1 MNQVPTPIYKFTRTV
16 AIALL
21 ASLLGISCRQ
31 TTHEQPQPS
40 GQPIR
45 INAVCVPSEN
55 AVLDNDTAFE
65 DGDRAGL
72 YVVNRI
78 NGKMESML
86 PSGNHIDNMR
96 FTYHGTWTPSQP
108 IYWMDEQT
116 KADFYLYY
124 PYSSEMDDPR
134 YWTVNVPTD
143 QSSEAAML
151 QADVLVGRA
160 FNVAPASQ
168 AVELKARH
176 MMSRLTITL
185 QASQGMTEE
194 MLREADLKVL
204 VNGLITEATVNI
216 ATAIATASGTERHDI
231 QACQT
236 DALTFTV
243 TAVPQTVT
251 EGAFITIV
259 VNGDRYTLRRTV
271 TLKQGTWHHAT
282 VKVGA
287 ANGNIGVTIGGW
299 TIDNTDYGGT
309 AQ

>member
-16 AIALL
+16 AIAML

-31 TTHEQPQPS
+31 TTHEQPRPS
-40 GQPIR
+40 GRPIC
-45 INAVCVPSEN
+45 INTVCVPSEN

-65 DGDRAGL
+65 DGDMAGL

-78 NGKMESML
+78 NGKIQSLL

-116 KADFYLYY
+116 EADFHLYY
-124 PYSSEMDDPR
+124 PYSSEMDNPR

-143 QSSEAAML
+143 QSSEATML
-151 QADVLVGRA
+151 QADVLVGHA
-160 FNVAPASQ
+160 YNVAPTSQ
-168 AVELKARH
+168 AVEIKARH
-176 MMSRLTITL
+176 IMSRLTITL

-194 MLREADLKVL
+194 KLREADLKVL
-204 VNGLITEATVNI
+204 VNGLITKATVDI
-216 ATAIATASGTERHDI
+216 ANALVRASGNERHDI
-231 QACQT
+231 RACRT
-236 DALTFTV
+236 DNLTFTV
-243 TAVPQTVT
+243 TAVPQKVA
-251 EGAFITIV
+251 EGPLITIV
-259 VNGDRYTLRRTV
+259 VNGDRYTLRRAV

>member
-40 GQPIR
+40 GRPIR
-45 INAVCVPSEN
+45 INAVCVPSGN

-65 DGDRAGL
+65 NGDRAGL

-78 NGKMESML
+78 NGKMESLL
-86 PSGNHIDNMR
+86 PSGNYIDNMR

-143 QSSEAAML
+143 QSTEAAML

-194 MLREADLKVL
+194 KLREADLKVL

-259 VNGDRYTLRRTV
+259 VNGDRYTLRRAV

>member
-16 AIALL
+16 AIAML

-31 TTHEQPQPS
+31 TTHEQPRPS
-40 GQPIR
+40 GRPIC
-45 INAVCVPSEN
+45 INTVCVPSEN

-65 DGDRAGL
+65 DGDMAGL

-78 NGKMESML
+78 NGKIQSLL
-86 PSGNHIDNMR
+86 PSGNYIDNMR
-96 FTYHGTWTPSQP
+96 FTYHSTWTPSQP

-116 KADFYLYY
+116 EADFHLYY
-124 PYSSEMDDPR
+124 PYSSEMDNPR

-143 QSSEAAML
+143 QSSEATML
-151 QADVLVGRA
+151 QADVLVGHA
-160 FNVAPASQ
+160 YNVAPTSQ
-168 AVELKARH
+168 AVEIKARH
-176 MMSRLTITL
+176 IMSRLTITL

-194 MLREADLKVL
+194 KLREADLKVL
-204 VNGLITEATVNI
+204 VNGLITKATVDI
-216 ATAIATASGTERHDI
+216 ANALVRASGNERHDI
-231 QACQT
+231 RACRT
-236 DALTFTV
+236 DTLTFTV
-243 TAVPQTVT
+243 TAVPQKVA
-251 EGAFITIV
+251 EGPLITIV
-259 VNGDRYTLRRTV
+259 VNGDRYTLRRAV

>member
-1 MNQVPTPIYKFTRTV
+1 MNQVPTPIYKFTRTA

-31 TTHEQPQPS
+31 TIHEQPRPS

-55 AVLDNDTAFE
+55 AVLDNDMAFE
-65 DGDRAGL
+65 DGDMAGL

-78 NGKMESML
+78 NGKMQSLL
-86 PSGNHIDNMR
+86 PSGNYIDNMR

-116 KADFYLYY
+116 EADFHLYY
-124 PYSSEMDDPR
+124 PYSSEMDNPR

-143 QSSEAAML
+143 QSTEAAML
-151 QADVLVGRA
+151 QADVLVGHA
-160 FNVAPASQ
+160 YNVAPTSQ
-168 AVELKARH
+168 AVEIKARH

-194 MLREADLKVL
+194 KLREADLKVL
-204 VNGLITEATVNI
+204 VNGLITKATVDI
-216 ATAIATASGTERHDI
+216 ANALVRASGNERHDI
-231 QACQT
+231 RACRT
-236 DALTFTV
+236 DTLTFTV
-243 TAVPQTVT
+243 TAVPQKVA
-251 EGAFITIV
+251 EGPLITIV
-259 VNGDRYTLRRTV
+259 VNGDRYTLRRAV

>member
-1 MNQVPTPIYKFTRTV
+1 MNQVPTPIYKFTRTA

-31 TTHEQPQPS
+31 TTHEQPRPS

-45 INAVCVPSEN
+45 INTVCVPSEN
-55 AVLDNDTAFE
+55 AVLDNDMAFE
-65 DGDRAGL
+65 DGDMAGL

-78 NGKMESML
+78 NGKMQSLL

-116 KADFYLYY
+116 EADFHLYY
-124 PYSSEMDDPR
+124 PYSSEMDNPR

-143 QSSEAAML
+143 QSSEAVMQ
-151 QADVLVGRA
+151 QADVLVGHA
-160 FNVAPASQ
+160 YNVAPTSQ
-168 AVELKARH
+168 AVEIKARH
-176 MMSRLTITL
+176 IMSRLTITL

-194 MLREADLKVL
+194 KLREADLKVL
-204 VNGLITEATVNI
+204 VNGLITKATVDI
-216 ATAIATASGTERHDI
+216 ANALVRASGNERHDI
-231 QACQT
+231 RACQT
-236 DALTFTV
+236 DTLTFTV
-243 TAVPQTVT
+243 TAVPQKVA
-251 EGAFITIV
+251 EGPLITIV
-259 VNGDRYTLRRTV
+259 VNGDRYTLRRAV

>member
-78 NGKMESML
+78 NGKMESLL

-143 QSSEAAML
+143 QSTEAAML

-194 MLREADLKVL
+194 KLREADLKVL

-251 EGAFITIV
+251 DGAFITIV
-259 VNGDRYTLRRTV
+259 VNGDRYTLRRAV

>member
-31 TTHEQPQPS
+31 TTHEQPRPS
-40 GQPIR
+40 GQPIC
-45 INAVCVPSEN
+45 INTVCVPSEN

-78 NGKMESML
+78 NGKMESLL

-143 QSSEAAML
+143 QSTEAAML

-194 MLREADLKVL
+194 KLREADLKVL

-259 VNGDRYTLRRTV
+259 VNGDRYTLRRAV

-299 TIDNTDYGGT
+299 TIDSTDYGGT

>member
-16 AIALL
+16 AIAML

-31 TTHEQPQPS
+31 TTHEQPRPS
-40 GQPIR
+40 GRPIR
-45 INAVCVPSEN
+45 INTVCVPSEN

-65 DGDRAGL
+65 DGDMAGL

-78 NGKMESML
+78 NGKMQSLL

-96 FTYHGTWTPSQP
+96 FTYHSTWTPSQP

-116 KADFYLYY
+116 EADFHLYY
-124 PYSSEMDDPR
+124 PYSSEMDNPR

-143 QSSEAAML
+143 QSSEATML
-151 QADVLVGRA
+151 QADVLVGHA
-160 FNVAPASQ
+160 YNVAPTSQ
-168 AVELKARH
+168 AVEIKARH

-194 MLREADLKVL
+194 KLREADLKVL
-204 VNGLITEATVNI
+204 VNGLITKATVDI
-216 ATAIATASGTERHDI
+216 ANALVRASGNERHDI
-231 QACQT
+231 RACRT
-236 DALTFTV
+236 DTLTFTV
-243 TAVPQTVT
+243 TAVPQKVA
-251 EGAFITIV
+251 EGPLITIV
-259 VNGDRYTLRRTV
+259 VNGDRYTLRRAV

>member
-1 MNQVPTPIYKFTRTV
+1 MNQVPTPIYKFTRTA

-21 ASLLGISCRQ
+21 ASPLGISCRQ
-31 TTHEQPQPS
+31 TTHEQPRPS
-40 GQPIR
+40 GRPIC

-65 DGDRAGL
+65 DGDMAGL
-72 YVVNRI
+72 YVVIRI
-78 NGKMESML
+78 NGKIQSL
-86 PSGNHIDNMR
+86 QPSGNYIDNMR
-96 FTYHGTWTPSQP
+96 FTYHSTWTPSQP

-124 PYSSEMDDPR
+124 PYSSKMDNPR

-143 QSSEAAML
+143 QSTEAVMQ
-151 QADVLVGRA
+151 QADVLVGHA
-160 FNVAPASQ
+160 YNVAPTSQ
-168 AVELKARH
+168 AVEIKARH
-176 MMSRLTITL
+176 IMSRLTITL

-194 MLREADLKVL
+194 KLREADLKVL
-204 VNGLITEATVNI
+204 VNGLITKATVDI
-216 ATAIATASGTERHDI
+216 ANALVRASGNERHDI

-243 TAVPQTVT
+243 TAVPQEVT
-251 EGAFITIV
+251 DGAFITIM
-259 VNGDRYTLRRTV
+259 VNGDRYTLRRAV

>member
-1 MNQVPTPIYKFTRTV
+1 MNQVPTPIYKFTHTV

-21 ASLLGISCRQ
+21 ASLLSISCRQ

-78 NGKMESML
+78 NGKMESLL
-86 PSGNHIDNMR
+86 PSGNYIDNMR

-143 QSSEAAML
+143 QSTEAAML

-194 MLREADLKVL
+194 KLREADLKVL

-243 TAVPQTVT
+243 TAVPQEVT
-251 EGAFITIV
+251 EGPLITIV
-259 VNGDRYTLRRTV
+259 VNGDRYTLRRAV

>member
-1 MNQVPTPIYKFTRTV
+1 M

-143 QSSEAAML
+143 QSTEAAML

-194 MLREADLKVL
+194 KLREADLKVL

-259 VNGDRYTLRRTV
+259 VNGDRYTLRRAV

>member
-31 TTHEQPQPS
+31 ATHEQPRPS
-40 GQPIR
+40 GRPIC

-55 AVLDNDTAFE
+55 AVMDNDTDFE
-65 DGDRAGL
+65 DGDKAGL

-78 NGKMESML
+78 NGKMQSLL

-124 PYSSEMDDPR
+124 PYSSKMDDPR

-143 QSSEAAML
+143 QSSEAAMQ

-168 AVELKARH
+168 AVEIKARH

-194 MLREADLKVL
+194 KLREADLKVL
-204 VNGLITEATVNI
+204 VNGLITKATVDI
-216 ATAIATASGTERHDI
+216 ANALVRASGTERHDI

-243 TAVPQTVT
+243 TAVPQEVA
-251 EGAFITIV
+251 EGPLITIV
-259 VNGDRYTLRRTV
+259 VNGDRYTLRRAV

>member
-45 INAVCVPSEN
+45 INTVCVPSEN

-65 DGDRAGL
+65 DGDMAGL

-78 NGKMESML
+78 NGKIQSLL
-86 PSGNHIDNMR
+86 PSGNYIDNMR

-124 PYSSEMDDPR
+124 PYSSKMDDPR

-143 QSSEAAML
+143 QSTEAAML

-176 MMSRLTITL
+176 IMSRLTITL
-185 QASQGMTEE
+185 QAGQGMTEE
-194 MLREADLKVL
+194 KLREADLKVL

-259 VNGDRYTLRRTV
+259 VNGDRYTLRRAV

>member
-40 GQPIR
+40 GQPLR
-45 INAVCVPSEN
+45 INALCVPSEN
-55 AVLDNDTAFE
+55 AALDNDTAFE

-78 NGKMESML
+78 NGKIQSLL
-86 PSGNHIDNMR
+86 PSGNYIDNMR

-143 QSSEAAML
+143 QSTEAAML

-194 MLREADLKVL
+194 KLREADLKVL

-259 VNGDRYTLRRTV
+259 VNGDRYTLRRAV

>member
-40 GQPIR
+40 GQPIH

-65 DGDRAGL
+65 DGDMAGL

-78 NGKMESML
+78 NGKIQSL
-86 PSGNHIDNMR
+86 QPSGNYIDNMR

-116 KADFYLYY
+116 KADFHLYY
-124 PYSSEMDDPR
+124 PYSSEMDNPR

-151 QADVLVGRA
+151 QADVLVGHA
-160 FNVAPASQ
+160 YNVAPTSQ
-168 AVELKARH
+168 AVEIKARH

-194 MLREADLKVL
+194 KLREADLKVL
-204 VNGLITEATVNI
+204 VNGLITKATVDI
-216 ATAIATASGTERHDI
+216 ANALVRASGNERHDI

-243 TAVPQTVT
+243 TAVPQEVT
-251 EGAFITIV
+251 DGAFITIM
-259 VNGDRYTLRRTV
+259 VNGDRYTLRRAV

>member
-1 MNQVPTPIYKFTRTV
+1 MNQVPTPRYKFTRTV

-21 ASLLGISCRQ
+21 ASPLGISCRQ
-31 TTHEQPQPS
+31 TTHEQPRPS
-40 GQPIR
+40 GRPIC

-65 DGDRAGL
+65 DGDMAGL

-78 NGKMESML
+78 NGKMQSLL

-124 PYSSEMDDPR
+124 PYSSEMDNPR
-134 YWTVNVPTD
+134 YWTVSVPTD
-143 QSSEAAML
+143 QSSEAAMQ
-151 QADVLVGRA
+151 QADVLVGHA
-160 FNVAPASQ
+160 YNVAPTSQ
-168 AVELKARH
+168 AVEIKARH
-176 MMSRLTITL
+176 MMSRLTVTL

-194 MLREADLKVL
+194 KLREADLKVL
-204 VNGLITEATVNI
+204 VNGLITKATVDI
-216 ATAIATASGTERHDI
+216 ANALVRASGNERHDI
-231 QACQT
+231 RACQT
-236 DALTFTV
+236 DTLTFTV
-243 TAVPQTVT
+243 TAVPQKVA
-251 EGAFITIV
+251 EGPLITIV
-259 VNGDRYTLRRTV
+259 VNGDRYTLRRAV

-282 VKVGA
+282 VKVGT
-287 ANGNIGVTIGGW
+287 ANGHIGVTIGGW

>member
-78 NGKMESML
+78 NGKMESLL

-116 KADFYLYY
+116 KADFHLYY
-124 PYSSEMDDPR
+124 PYSSEMDNPR

-143 QSSEAAML
+143 QSTEATML
-151 QADVLVGRA
+151 QADVLVGHA
-160 FNVAPASQ
+160 YNVAPTSQ
-168 AVELKARH
+168 AVEIKARH
-176 MMSRLTITL
+176 IMSRLTITL

-194 MLREADLKVL
+194 KLREADLKVL
-204 VNGLITEATVNI
+204 VNGLITKATVDI
-216 ATAIATASGTERHDI
+216 ANALVRASGNERHDI
-231 QACQT
+231 RACQT
-236 DALTFTV
+236 DTLTFTV
-243 TAVPQTVT
+243 TAVPQKVA
-251 EGAFITIV
+251 EGPLITIV
-259 VNGDRYTLRRTV
+259 VNGDRYTLRRAV
-271 TLKQGTWHHAT
+271 TLKQGTWHHVT

>member
-45 INAVCVPSEN
+45 INAICVPSEN

-78 NGKMESML
+78 NGKMESLL

-194 MLREADLKVL
+194 KLREADLKVL

-259 VNGDRYTLRRTV
+259 VNGDRYTLRRAV

>member
-16 AIALL
+16 AITLL

-143 QSSEAAML
+143 QSTEAAML

-160 FNVAPASQ
+160 FNVAPANQ

-194 MLREADLKVL
+194 KLREADLKVL

-259 VNGDRYTLRRTV
+259 VNGDRYTLRRAV

>member
-21 ASLLGISCRQ
+21 ASQLGISCRQ

-78 NGKMESML
+78 NGKMESLL

-143 QSSEAAML
+143 QSTEAAML

-194 MLREADLKVL
+194 KLREADLKVL

-259 VNGDRYTLRRTV
+259 VNGDRYTLRRAV

>member
-1 MNQVPTPIYKFTRTV
+1 MNQVPTPIYKFARTV

-40 GQPIR
+40 GQSIR

-78 NGKMESML
+78 NGKMESLL

-143 QSSEAAML
+143 QSSEAAMQ

-194 MLREADLKVL
+194 KLREADLKVL
-204 VNGLITEATVNI
+204 VNGLITEATVDI

-259 VNGDRYTLRRTV
+259 VNGDRYTLRRAV

>member
-31 TTHEQPQPS
+31 TTHEQPRPS
-40 GQPIR
+40 GQPIC
-45 INAVCVPSEN
+45 INTVCVPSEN

-65 DGDRAGL
+65 DGDMAGL

-78 NGKMESML
+78 NGKIQSLL

-96 FTYHGTWTPSQP
+96 FTYHSTWTPSQP

-116 KADFYLYY
+116 EADFHLYY
-124 PYSSEMDDPR
+124 PYSSEMDNPR

-151 QADVLVGRA
+151 QADVLVGHA
-160 FNVAPASQ
+160 YNVAPTSQ
-168 AVELKARH
+168 AVEIKARH
-176 MMSRLTITL
+176 IMSRLTITL

-194 MLREADLKVL
+194 KLREADLKVL
-204 VNGLITEATVNI
+204 VNGLITKATVDI
-216 ATAIATASGTERHDI
+216 ANALVRASGNERHDI
-231 QACQT
+231 RACRT
-236 DALTFTV
+236 DTLTFTV
-243 TAVPQTVT
+243 TAVPQKVA
-251 EGAFITIV
+251 EGPLITIV
-259 VNGDRYTLRRTV
+259 VNGDRYTLRRAV

>member
-65 DGDRAGL
+65 NGDRAGL

-78 NGKMESML
+78 NGKMESLL

-143 QSSEAAML
+143 QSSEAAMQ

-168 AVELKARH
+168 AVEIKARH

-194 MLREADLKVL
+194 KLREADLKVL

-259 VNGDRYTLRRTV
+259 VNGDRYTLRRAV

>member
-1 MNQVPTPIYKFTRTV
+1 M
-16 AIALL
+16 
-21 ASLLGISCRQ
+21 
-31 TTHEQPQPS
+31 H
-40 GQPIR
+40 

-55 AVLDNDTAFE
+55 AVLDNDMAFE

-78 NGKMESML
+78 NGKIQSLL
-86 PSGNHIDNMR
+86 PSGNYIDNMR
-96 FTYHGTWTPSQP
+96 FTYHSTWTPSQP
-108 IYWMDEQT
+108 IYWMNEQT

-124 PYSSEMDDPR
+124 PYSSEMDNPR

-143 QSSEAAML
+143 QSSEAAMQ
-151 QADVLVGRA
+151 QADVLVGHA
-160 FNVAPASQ
+160 YNVAPTSQ
-168 AVELKARH
+168 AVEIKARH
-176 MMSRLTITL
+176 MMSRLTVTL

-194 MLREADLKVL
+194 KLREADLKVL
-204 VNGLITEATVNI
+204 VNGLITKATVDI
-216 ATAIATASGTERHDI
+216 ANALVRASGNERHDI
-231 QACQT
+231 RACQT
-236 DALTFTV
+236 DTLTFTV
-243 TAVPQTVT
+243 TAVPQKVA
-251 EGAFITIV
+251 EGPLITIV
-259 VNGDRYTLRRTV
+259 VNGDRYTLRRAV

>member
-78 NGKMESML
+78 NGKMESLL

-194 MLREADLKVL
+194 KLREADLKVL

-259 VNGDRYTLRRTV
+259 VNGDRYTLHRAV

>member
-1 MNQVPTPIYKFTRTV
+1 MNQAPTPIYKFTRTV

-31 TTHEQPQPS
+31 TTHEQPRPS
-40 GQPIR
+40 GQPIC
-45 INAVCVPSEN
+45 INTVCVPSEN

-65 DGDRAGL
+65 DGDMAGL

-78 NGKMESML
+78 NGKMQSLL

-96 FTYHGTWTPSQP
+96 FTYHSTWTPSQP

-116 KADFYLYY
+116 EADFHLYY
-124 PYSSEMDDPR
+124 PYSSEMDNPR

-143 QSSEAAML
+143 QSSEATML
-151 QADVLVGRA
+151 QADVLVGHA
-160 FNVAPASQ
+160 YNVAPTSQ
-168 AVELKARH
+168 AVEIKARH
-176 MMSRLTITL
+176 IMSRLTITL

-194 MLREADLKVL
+194 KLREADLKVL
-204 VNGLITEATVNI
+204 VNGLITKATVDI
-216 ATAIATASGTERHDI
+216 ANALVRASGNERHDI
-231 QACQT
+231 RACQT
-236 DALTFTV
+236 DTLTFTV
-243 TAVPQTVT
+243 TAVPQKVA
-251 EGAFITIV
+251 EGPLITIV
-259 VNGDRYTLRRTV
+259 VNGDRYTLRRAV

>member
-31 TTHEQPQPS
+31 TIHEQPRPS

-55 AVLDNDTAFE
+55 AVLDNDMAFE
-65 DGDRAGL
+65 DGDMAGL

-78 NGKMESML
+78 NGKMQSLL
-86 PSGNHIDNMR
+86 PSGNYIDNMR

-116 KADFYLYY
+116 EADFHLYY
-124 PYSSEMDDPR
+124 PYSSEMDNPR

-151 QADVLVGRA
+151 QADVLVGHA
-160 FNVAPASQ
+160 YNVAPASQ

-194 MLREADLKVL
+194 KLREADLKVL
-204 VNGLITEATVNI
+204 VNGLITKATVDI
-216 ATAIATASGTERHDI
+216 ANALVRASGTERHDI

-243 TAVPQTVT
+243 TAVPQEVT

-259 VNGDRYTLRRTV
+259 VNGDRYTLRRAV

>member
-40 GQPIR
+40 GRPIR

-65 DGDRAGL
+65 DGDMAGL

-78 NGKMESML
+78 NGKIQSL
-86 PSGNHIDNMR
+86 QPSGNYIDNMR

-116 KADFYLYY
+116 KADFHLYY
-124 PYSSEMDDPR
+124 PYSSEMDNPR

-151 QADVLVGRA
+151 QADVLVGHA
-160 FNVAPASQ
+160 YNVAPTSQ
-168 AVELKARH
+168 AVEIKARH
-176 MMSRLTITL
+176 IMSRLTITL

-194 MLREADLKVL
+194 KLREADLKVL
-204 VNGLITEATVNI
+204 VNDLITKATVDI
-216 ATAIATASGTERHDI
+216 ANALVRASGTERHDI
-231 QACQT
+231 RACQT
-236 DALTFTV
+236 DTLTFTV
-243 TAVPQTVT
+243 TAVPQNVA
-251 EGAFITIV
+251 EGPLITIV
-259 VNGDRYTLRRTV
+259 VNGDRYTLRRAV

>member
-31 TTHEQPQPS
+31 TSHEQPQPS

-78 NGKMESML
+78 NGKMESLL

-143 QSSEAAML
+143 QSTEAAML

-194 MLREADLKVL
+194 KLREANLKVL

-243 TAVPQTVT
+243 TAVPQEVT

-259 VNGDRYTLRRTV
+259 VNGDRYTLRRAV

>member
-31 TTHEQPQPS
+31 TTHEQPRPS
-40 GQPIR
+40 GQPIC
-45 INAVCVPSEN
+45 INTVCVPSEN

-65 DGDRAGL
+65 DGDMAGL

-78 NGKMESML
+78 NGKMQSLL

-96 FTYHGTWTPSQP
+96 FTYHSTWTPSQP

-116 KADFYLYY
+116 KADFHLYY
-124 PYSSEMDDPR
+124 PYSSEMDNPR

-143 QSSEAAML
+143 QSSEATML
-151 QADVLVGRA
+151 QADVLVGHA
-160 FNVAPASQ
+160 YNVAPTSQ
-168 AVELKARH
+168 AVEIKARH
-176 MMSRLTITL
+176 IMSRLTITL

-194 MLREADLKVL
+194 KLREADLKVL
-204 VNGLITEATVNI
+204 VNGLITKATVDI
-216 ATAIATASGTERHDI
+216 ANALVRASGNERHDI
-231 QACQT
+231 RACQT
-236 DALTFTV
+236 DTLTFTV
-243 TAVPQTVT
+243 TAVPQKVA
-251 EGAFITIV
+251 EGPLITIV
-259 VNGDRYTLRRTV
+259 VNGDRYTLRRAV

>member
-65 DGDRAGL
+65 DGDMAGL

-78 NGKMESML
+78 NGKMQSLL

-124 PYSSEMDDPR
+124 PYSSEMDNPR

-143 QSSEAAML
+143 QSSEAVMQ
-151 QADVLVGRA
+151 QADVLVGHA
-160 FNVAPASQ
+160 YNVAPTSQ
-168 AVELKARH
+168 AVEIKARH

-194 MLREADLKVL
+194 KLREADLKVL
-204 VNGLITEATVNI
+204 VNGLITKATVDI
-216 ATAIATASGTERHDI
+216 ANALVRASGNERHDI
-231 QACQT
+231 RACQT

-243 TAVPQTVT
+243 TAVPQEVT

-259 VNGDRYTLRRTV
+259 VNGDRYTLRRAV

>member
-1 MNQVPTPIYKFTRTV
+1 MNQAPTPIYKFTRTV

-78 NGKMESML
+78 NGKMESLL

-143 QSSEAAML
+143 QSTEAAML

-194 MLREADLKVL
+194 KLREADLKVL

-259 VNGDRYTLRRTV
+259 VNGDRYTLRRAV

>member
-21 ASLLGISCRQ
+21 TSLLGISCRQ

-45 INAVCVPSEN
+45 INAVCVPNEN

-78 NGKMESML
+78 NGKMESLL

-194 MLREADLKVL
+194 KLREADLKVL

-259 VNGDRYTLRRTV
+259 VNGDRYTLRRAV

>member
-1 MNQVPTPIYKFTRTV
+1 MNQVPTPIYKFTRTA

-21 ASLLGISCRQ
+21 ASLLGIWCRQ
-31 TTHEQPQPS
+31 TTHEQPRPS

-45 INAVCVPSEN
+45 INTVCVPSEN
-55 AVLDNDTAFE
+55 AVLDNDMAFE
-65 DGDRAGL
+65 DGDMAGL

-78 NGKMESML
+78 NGKMQSLL

-116 KADFYLYY
+116 KADFHLYY
-124 PYSSEMDDPR
+124 PYSSEMDNPR

-151 QADVLVGRA
+151 QADVLVGHA
-160 FNVAPASQ
+160 YNVAPTSQ

-176 MMSRLTITL
+176 IMSRLTITL

-194 MLREADLKVL
+194 KLREADLKVL
-204 VNGLITEATVNI
+204 VNGLITKATVDI
-216 ATAIATASGTERHDI
+216 ANALVRASGNERHDI
-231 QACQT
+231 RACQT
-236 DALTFTV
+236 DTLTFTV
-243 TAVPQTVT
+243 TAVPQKVA
-251 EGAFITIV
+251 EGPLITIV
-259 VNGDRYTLRRTV
+259 VNGDRYTLRRAV

-287 ANGNIGVTIGGW
+287 TNGNIGVTIGGW

>member
-65 DGDRAGL
+65 DGDMAGL

-86 PSGNHIDNMR
+86 PSGNYIDNMR

-194 MLREADLKVL
+194 KLREADLKVL

-259 VNGDRYTLRRTV
+259 VNGDRYTLRRAV

>member
-1 MNQVPTPIYKFTRTV
+1 M

-86 PSGNHIDNMR
+86 PRGNYIDNMR

-194 MLREADLKVL
+194 KLREADLKVL

-216 ATAIATASGTERHDI
+216 ATAIATASGTERHDV

-259 VNGDRYTLRRTV
+259 VNGDRYTLRRAV

>member
-1 MNQVPTPIYKFTRTV
+1 MNQVPTPIYKFTRTA

-21 ASLLGISCRQ
+21 ASPLGISCRQ
-31 TTHEQPQPS
+31 TTHEQPRPS
-40 GQPIR
+40 GRPIC

-65 DGDRAGL
+65 DGDMAGL

-78 NGKMESML
+78 NGKMQSLL

-124 PYSSEMDDPR
+124 PYSSEMDNPR

-143 QSSEAAML
+143 QSSEAVMQ
-151 QADVLVGRA
+151 QADVLVGHA
-160 FNVAPASQ
+160 YNVAPTSQ
-168 AVELKARH
+168 AVEIKARH

-194 MLREADLKVL
+194 KLREADLKVL
-204 VNGLITEATVNI
+204 VNGLITKATVDI
-216 ATAIATASGTERHDI
+216 ANALVRASGNERHDI
-231 QACQT
+231 RACQT
-236 DALTFTV
+236 DTLTFTV
-243 TAVPQTVT
+243 TAVPQKVA
-251 EGAFITIV
+251 EGPLITIV
-259 VNGDRYTLRRTV
+259 VNGDRYTLRRAV

>member
-78 NGKMESML
+78 NGKIESLL

-194 MLREADLKVL
+194 KLREANLKVL

-259 VNGDRYTLRRTV
+259 VNGDRYTLRRAV